1 MLSKK
6 LQEAINEQINKE
18 FFSEF
23 LYLSMAA
30 YCQQNDLDGVANYY
44 LVQAQEEHFHAMKFF
59 NFVIDKGGKVTL
71 KSIDAPK
78 TNFSSIIDTFEET
91 QKHEQ
96 LVTKSINDLMALAT
110 KEDDYAVVS
119 FLKWFIDEQVEEEAT
134 VTKLLG
140 KLNIVDG
147 KGEGLL
153 MLDRELAARVFTPP
167 PAA

>member
-1 MLSKK
+1 MISQK
-6 LQEAINEQINKE
+6 LQDAINVQINKE
-18 FFSEF
+18 FFSEY

-59 NFVIDKGGKVTL
+59 TFVIDKGGKIIL
-71 KSIDAPK
+71 KAIDAPK
-78 TNFSSIIDTFEET
+78 TNFASVIDTFEET
-91 QKHEQ
+91 LKHEQ
-96 LVTKSINDLMALAT
+96 FVTKSINDLMALAT
-110 KEDDYAVVS
+110 EENDYAVVS
-119 FLKWFIDEQVEEEAT
+119 FLKWFIDEQVEEEST

-140 KLNIVDG
+140 KLKMIDG

-153 MLDRELAARVFTPP
+153 MLDKELAARIFTPP